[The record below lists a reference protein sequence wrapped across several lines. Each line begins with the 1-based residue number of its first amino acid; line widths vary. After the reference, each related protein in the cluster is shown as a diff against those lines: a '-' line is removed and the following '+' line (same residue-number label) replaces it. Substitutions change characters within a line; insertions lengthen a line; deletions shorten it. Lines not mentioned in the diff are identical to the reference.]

1 MLQRNR
7 DVLERDR
14 TEAEYR
20 SAMICATLGNLY
32 RDEKKRKKPYQPKDF
47 MPQREKKNEDKQS
60 WEDQL
65 KIIEMLNAAMG
76 GKDARGGAK

>member
-20 SAMICATLGNLY
+20 SGMICATLANLY

-47 MPQREKKNEDKQS
+47 MPQREKKKEDKQS
-60 WEDQL
+60 WKDQL